1 MAKAIREEYGK
12 LNIRPYPNLP
22 LSKKPL
28 QMRMG
33 RGKGRPERWVASVT
47 RGTPLF
53 EIFGPISF
61 MFIKQ
66 LYRLVDL
73 RFPIFSKIV
82 VKKSGRPKNVFETNA
97 RCKIK

>member
-1 MAKAIREEYGK
+1 
-12 LNIRPYPNLP
+12 
-22 LSKKPL
+22 
-28 QMRMG
+28 MG
-33 RGKGRPERWVASVT
+33 ASVT